1 MHWYWEEH
9 PRTVKVSA
17 IGDIRCFNCRMCLP
31 RWFKLIFYAGL
42 ALGLVGILYTAYR
55 RGYDFTETIGFVA
68 NIVSLIFV
76 VFVLVLTALA
86 AVVHLIGKRSHLA
99 KVSPRE
105 RRMATTYLLS
115 IPVQCIAIGFALW
128 HPLGWFWSGTI
139 AAIVYGIAVVVVVR
153 LFKGLSR
160 EDRKLFQDRV
170 LTEKNESDP
179 LYFVP

>member
-1 MHWYWEEH
+1 M
-9 PRTVKVSA
+9 
-17 IGDIRCFNCRMCLP
+17 FLP
-31 RWFKLIFYAGL
+31 RWFKAIFYAGL
-42 ALGLVGILYTAYR
+42 GLGLVGILYTSYR
-55 RGYDFTETIGFVA
+55 RGYDVIETIGFVA
-68 NIVSLIFV
+68 INVFQIFV

-86 AVVHLIGKRSHLA
+86 AVVLLIGKGSHLA

-105 RRMATTYLLS
+105 RRLVTTYMLS

-139 AAIVYGIAVVVVVR
+139 AATVYGIAVVAAIVAVW

-160 EDRKLFQDRV
+160 EDRKLFQDTL
-170 LTEKNESDP
+170 LTAKNESDP